1 MNLGKTIFNALWIVS
16 GFVFCACSDMRDTAS
31 QVNVLPGIYPD
42 YCGVTVPS
50 NIAPL
55 NFCMEDEEYTSMEVH
70 VKGSV
75 KGEMESEGD
84 YADFDIDEWHSL
96 LSDNRG
102 GKLSITVTAE
112 KDGKWMRFLPFDIY
126 ISKTPIKEWGITY
139 RLVAPGYEIYGK
151 QGIFQ
156 RCLSDFTES
165 AIYITTEVAGTCVNC
180 HTPNATNPDEF
191 VMHIRGEKGATII
204 RHNGKDDYMKSKND
218 SLGGPMVFPNW
229 HPTGKYIAF
238 STNETQQIFHVTA
251 KKRIEYFDTKSDIFI
266 YNPQSHTA
274 IVDPRLATEDNLE
287 NCPVFSPDGH
297 TVYYIT
303 APYLDPKKYYDKS
316 RYSLCRIGF
325 NPDNGSFGEQVD
337 TLVSAARI
345 GKSISWPRPSYDG
358 RYLMFTTLDYGY
370 FSIWHPEADLWL
382 LDLKTGKSWPLSDAN
397 SDDTDSF
404 HNWSKS
410 GGWFLFTSRRE
421 DALYT
426 RIYFAMVDSNGR
438 STKPFLLPQRNPRE
452 DNLLRMFSY
461 NTPDFTIKKVEVKDM
476 RRNINSKQRTEWKVE
491 N

>member
-1 MNLGKTIFNALWIVS
+1 M
-16 GFVFCACSDMRDTAS
+16 
-31 QVNVLPGIYPD
+31 PGIYPD
-42 YCGVTVPS
+42 YCGVTIPS

-55 NFCMEDEEYTSMEVH
+55 NFCMEDDGYSSMEVH
-70 VKGSV
+70 VQGSV
-75 KGEMESEGD
+75 KGEMECSGE
-84 YADFDIDEWHSL
+84 YADFDIDEWHKL
-96 LSDNRG
+96 TTDNKG
-102 GKLSITVTAE
+102 GKLSITVSAE
-112 KDGKWMRFLPFDIY
+112 KDGKWVRFLPFDIY
-126 ISKTPIKEWGITY
+126 VSNKPIKEWGITY

-165 AIYITTEVAGTCVNC
+165 AIYRTTEVTGTCVNC
-180 HTPNATNPDEF
+180 HTPNATNPDDF

-204 RHNGKDDYMKSKND
+204 RHNGKDEYMKSRND
-218 SLGGPMVFPNW
+218 SIGGPMVFPCW

-266 YNPQSHTA
+266 YNPKTHSA
-274 IVDPRLATEDNLE
+274 IVDARLATKDQME
-287 NCPVFSPDGH
+287 NCPVFSPDGR
-297 TVYYIT
+297 TLYYIT
-303 APYLDPKKYYDKS
+303 VPYLDPKKYYDKS

-325 NPDNGSFGEQVD
+325 NSNTGTLGERVD
-337 TLVSAARI
+337 TLISAEAM

-358 RYLMFTTLDYGY
+358 RYLMFTALDYGY
-370 FSIWHPEADLWL
+370 FSIWHPESDLWL
-382 LDLKTGKSWPLSDAN
+382 LDLKTLRSWPLTDAN

-410 GGWFLFTSRRE
+410 GGWFLFTSRRD

-426 RIYFAMVDSNGR
+426 RIYLAMVDSHGR
-438 STKPFLLPQRNPRE
+438 STKPFLLPQRKPRE

-461 NTPDFTIKKVEVKDM
+461 NTPDFTQKKVEIEDM
-476 RRNINSKQRTEWKVE
+476 RHYINSMKRVEWGVKMKNE
-491 N
+491 E